1 MDKRV
6 IFAVAGSG
14 KTTHI
19 INSLSLDKRSLVI
32 TYTEN
37 NYNHLR
43 QKIIEKFGHIPDNIT
58 LQTYFTFLYSFCYK
72 PFLHRSWNSKG
83 INWDVPPA
91 FTLRIKRTDSRFF
104 IDDHSRLYSNRIA
117 KLVQDNAI
125 DDIRARLTKYF
136 DEFLVDEVQDF
147 AGHDF
152 NLLKE
157 ICKSDLGLL
166 LVGDFYQH
174 TFDTSRDGPTNRNL
188 YNYYETYRK
197 HFMNIGVT
205 VDTETLSHSHRC
217 SPSVCAFVKK
227 FLGINIASH
236 REEETGVFYLK
247 GEKTV
252 TELFYDDNVVKLFFK
267 EHNKYSCYS
276 NNWGKSKG
284 LDKYGDVCVALYPK
298 ASNAYFSGDFSTL
311 PASSR
316 NKLYVACTR
325 SNRSLYFVN
334 ELDLK
339 NLKNG

>member
-19 INSLSLDKRSLVI
+19 VNRLSLKKRSLVI

-43 QKIIEKFGHIPDNIT
+43 HKIIEKFGAIPDNIT
-58 LQTYFTFLYSFCYK
+58 VQTYFTFLYSFCYK
-72 PFLHRSWNSKG
+72 PFLHYAWRSKG
-83 INWDVPPA
+83 INWNIPPA
-91 FTLRIKRTDSRFF
+91 FTLRLRRTDRKFF
-104 IDDHSRLYSNRIA
+104 IDGNSHLYSNRIA
-117 KLVQDNAI
+117 KLVQDNVI
-125 DDIRARLTKYF
+125 DDVRARLEKYY
-136 DEFLVDEVQDF
+136 DDFLLDEVQDF

-157 ICKSDLGLL
+157 ICGSNLDIL

-174 TFDTSRDGPTNRNL
+174 TFDTSRDGQTNRSL
-188 YNYYETYRK
+188 FDDFIEYQK
-197 HFMNIGVT
+197 HFSDIGVS
-205 VDTETLSHSHRC
+205 VDTDTLSHSYRC
-217 SPSVCAFVKK
+217 SPSVCSFVKQN
-227 FLGINIASH
+227 LGIHIASH
-236 REEETGVFYLK
+236 KEEETGVCYLE
-247 GEKTV
+247 GEKTL

-267 EHNKYSCYS
+267 EHHKYRCFS

-284 LDKYGDVCVALYPK
+284 MDKYNDVCVALYPK
-298 ASNAYFSGDFSTL
+298 AFKAYESGDFSKL

-325 SNRSLYFVN
+325 SNRSLYFMN
-334 ELDLK
+334 ESDIK
-339 NLKNG
+339 DMKIG